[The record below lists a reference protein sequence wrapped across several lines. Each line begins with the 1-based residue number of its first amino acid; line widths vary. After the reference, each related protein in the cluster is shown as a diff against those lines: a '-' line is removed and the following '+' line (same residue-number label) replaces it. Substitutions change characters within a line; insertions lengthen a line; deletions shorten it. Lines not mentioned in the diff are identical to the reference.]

1 MDNIINLELN
11 NDFQKGEREFEL
23 MYGYTEE
30 LRQEVTN
37 NINALNDE
45 QLKVLNKIATQIQK
59 DGTYTIIGDDYKPRD
74 KRRFFKMYIKEV
86 NEAIFNC
93 KSINEIK
100 ILLFMLDKMN
110 YDTGEIIVPNLM
122 ITEQL
127 NLDKAT
133 VSKSIKGL
141 LENEIIKIKEG
152 YENKRVKI
160 YLPNEKY
167 FKYGR

>member
-1 MDNIINLELN
+1 MDYIYI
-11 NDFQKGEREFEL
+11 DIDTTSEFIKN
-23 MYGYTEE
+23 
-30 LRQEVTN
+30 VKS
-37 NINALNDE
+37 LND
-45 QLKVLNKIATQIQK
+45 
-59 DGTYTIIGDDYKPRD
+59 
-74 KRRFFKMYIKEV
+74 
-86 NEAIFNC
+86 
-93 KSINEIK
+93 IK

-110 YDTGEIIVPNLM
+110 YDTGEVIVPNLM

-133 VSKSIKGL
+133 VSKSVKGL